1 MKRWFACLTML
12 IVLLGATVPVWADG
26 PEMPGSFSVPFDLP
40 ICFSNFNMISVPQM
54 KRTHQEYTTGDMIAD
69 SYVYE
74 AKKAGIEDI
83 DVAIVALGSIR
94 RSVKW
99 GPLTV
104 ADAIEICYAD
114 DTEEGR
120 EGYPLVCVYL
130 TGSELKYLTELDASL
145 GPKYPELKLSY
156 SGLNM
161 RFNTKRIP
169 LDRVTSVG
177 LSRSN
182 GMIELLENG
191 MLYKMCCNL
200 YAVQQLDRLNALTKG
215 FMTITPRDANGDP
228 LDSFEDCI
236 LRAEDGTE
244 IKEWMALA
252 DYWMSF
258 RIGSS
263 GLPEIPPLYSE
274 PQSRKVKYEEGGI
287 SRIDNPGRV
296 TLAAIGAAVL
306 ALILLIAVV
315 DLIRSSVARRAY
327 RKAAARKEKA

>member
-12 IVLLGATVPVWADG
+12 IVLLGATVPAWADG
-26 PEMPGSFSVPFDLP
+26 PEMPGAFPVPFDLP

>member
-12 IVLLGATVPVWADG
+12 IVLLGATVPAWADG
-26 PEMPGSFSVPFDLP
+26 PEMPGAFPVPFDLP

-296 TLAAIGAAVL
+296 TLAAIGVAVL

>member
-1 MKRWFACLTML
+1 MRKRIAFVIMI
-12 IVLLGATVPVWADG
+12 IVLLSASIPGWADS
-26 PEMPGSFSVPFDLP
+26 PEMPGSFSVPFDQP

-99 GPLTV
+99 GPLTA
-104 ADAIEICYAD
+104 ADAFEICYAD
-114 DTEEGR
+114 ETEEGR
-120 EGYPLVCVYL
+120 GGYPLVCVYL

-215 FMTITPRDANGDP
+215 FMTITPRDTNGNP

-244 IKEWMALA
+244 IREWMALA

-274 PQSRKVKYEEGGI
+274 PQNRKVKYEEGGI
-287 SRIDNPGRV
+287 ARIDNPGRV
-296 TLAAIGAAVL
+296 TLAVIGAAVVL
-306 ALILLIAVV
+306 LILLIAMI
-315 DLIRSSVARRAY
+315 DLIRRIAERRAY
-327 RKAAARKEKA
+327 RKGRS

>member
-1 MKRWFACLTML
+1 MKRWFAFLTML
-12 IVLLGATVPVWADG
+12 IVLLGANAPAWADS
-26 PEMPGSFSVPFDLP
+26 PEMPGTFSVPGDLP

-99 GPLTV
+99 GPLTA
-104 ADAIEICYAD
+104 ADAFEICYAD
-114 DTEEGR
+114 ETEEGR
-120 EGYPLVCVYL
+120 GGYPLVCVYL

-244 IKEWMALA
+244 IREWMALA

-274 PQSRKVKYEEGGI
+274 PQNRKVKYEEGGI
-287 SRIDNPGRV
+287 ARIDNPGRV
-296 TLAAIGAAVL
+296 TLAVIGAAVVL
-306 ALILLIAVV
+306 LILLIAMI
-315 DLIRSSVARRAY
+315 DLIRRIAERRAY
-327 RKAAARKEKA
+327 RKGRS

>member
-12 IVLLGATVPVWADG
+12 IVLLGATVPAWADG
-26 PEMPGSFSVPFDLP
+26 PEMPGAFPVPFDLP

-306 ALILLIAVV
+306 ALILLIAVI